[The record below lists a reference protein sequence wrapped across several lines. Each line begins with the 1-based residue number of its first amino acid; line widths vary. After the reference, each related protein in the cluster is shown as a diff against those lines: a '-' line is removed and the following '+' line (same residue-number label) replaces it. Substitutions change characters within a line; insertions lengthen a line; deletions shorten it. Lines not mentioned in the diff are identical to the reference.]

1 MKPRINRGVAVLLTC
16 LMALA
21 CVGVGVGTWLLVGRS
36 GPQRPEISAYS
47 HGRLTRVGP
56 YLYCNVLNLEDCET
70 PQTQGELRVSERY
83 PIQLSV
89 PDAIYRAPWR
99 LVQVY
104 EDPTNSTSTIFRPGT
119 RLAVTIP
126 PVDPHRGRLAGIVV
140 QLLTLAVDPAGEL
153 RDVPHAEWSVRLVF

>member
-1 MKPRINRGVAVLLTC
+1 MAVLLAC
-16 LMALA
+16 VMALL
-21 CVGVGVGTWLLVGRS
+21 CVGVGVGTWLLVSRS

-47 HGRLTRVGP
+47 HGHLTRVGP
-56 YLYCNVLNLEDCET
+56 YLYCNVVNLEDCET
-70 PQTQGELRVSERY
+70 PQSQGELQVSERY

-104 EDPTNSTSTIFRPGT
+104 EDPTNATSTIFRPGT

-153 RDVPHAEWSVRLVF
+153 RDVPHAEWSVRVVF

>member
-1 MKPRINRGVAVLLTC
+1 M
-16 LMALA
+16 
-21 CVGVGVGTWLLVGRS
+21 
-36 GPQRPEISAYS
+36 
-47 HGRLTRVGP
+47 
-56 YLYCNVLNLEDCET
+56 LNLEDCAT
-70 PQTQGELRVSERY
+70 PQTQGELQVSERY